1 MTSNDLWL
9 TFYLAPRPAPRSSTQ
24 RERPKSVNPDRM
36 LQMTG
41 QSRKAMKKQLS
52 LEVLEQLSLTREEW
66 IEYFKTK
73 KTPERLRGE
82 IERLSPT
89 VSEHVT
95 NERTCSPNANT
106 EHFQLSQPDTSQAES
121 LNSQIRPK
129 PRSRSLLRFESTN
142 QSSPIIASRDS
153 PKSDPQPSQADIIR
167 QILAEIESAKFN
179 LAKFLPDVS
188 SKKTTSS
195 HLESFSTNQN
205 AL

>member
-1 MTSNDLWL
+1 
-9 TFYLAPRPAPRSSTQ
+9 
-24 RERPKSVNPDRM
+24 M

-89 VSEHVT
+89 VSEQQQVRHEQT
-95 NERTCSPNANT
+95 ERTKIICSHESNGQMPNT
-106 EHFQLSQPDTSQAES
+106 TQLSQPDTSQAES
-121 LNSQIRPK
+121 LNQIRPK
-129 PRSRSLLRFESTN
+129 PRSSRSLRCFESTN
-142 QSSPIIASRDS
+142 QSSEIASRDC
-153 PKSDPQPSQADIIR
+153 KSDPQQAEIIR

-188 SKKTTSS
+188 SNNMSIHS
-195 HLESFSTNQN
+195 R
-205 AL
+205 

>member
-1 MTSNDLWL
+1 
-9 TFYLAPRPAPRSSTQ
+9 
-24 RERPKSVNPDRM
+24 
-36 LQMTG
+36 MTG

-89 VSEHVT
+89 VSERVT
-95 NERTCSPNANT
+95 NERTCSPNGQMPNTT
-106 EHFQLSQPDTSQAES
+106 EHYQLSQPDTSQAES

-142 QSSPIIASRDS
+142 QSPSIMSHSASRDS
-153 PKSDPQPSQADIIR
+153 PKSDPQPMSQADIIR

-188 SKKTTSS
+188 SKTTSS
-195 HLESFSTNQN
+195 NPI
-205 AL
+205 

>member
-1 MTSNDLWL
+1 
-9 TFYLAPRPAPRSSTQ
+9 
-24 RERPKSVNPDRM
+24 
-36 LQMTG
+36 MTG

-89 VSEHVT
+89 VSEQPEQTV
-95 NERTCSPNANT
+95 NERTKCSHEQNGQMPNT
-106 EHFQLSQPDTSQAES
+106 TQLSQPDTSQAES
-121 LNSQIRPK
+121 LNQIRPK
-129 PRSRSLLRFESTN
+129 PRSRSLRFESTN
-142 QSSPIIASRDS
+142 QSSISIASRDL
-153 PKSDPQPSQADIIR
+153 PNGNKSDPQADIIR

-188 SKKTTSS
+188 SKMSIHS
-195 HLESFSTNQN
+195 NLESFSANQN
-205 AL
+205 ALLFERL

>member
-9 TFYLAPRPAPRSSTQ
+9 TFYSAPRPAPRSSTQ

-89 VSEHVT
+89 VSVEHVT
-95 NERTCSPNANT
+95 RTCSPIIANT

-142 QSSPIIASRDS
+142 QSPSIIHSASRDS
-153 PKSDPQPSQADIIR
+153 PKSDPQPMSQADIIR

-188 SKKTTSS
+188 SKTTSS
-195 HLESFSTNQN
+195 NPI
-205 AL
+205 

>member
-1 MTSNDLWL
+1 
-9 TFYLAPRPAPRSSTQ
+9 
-24 RERPKSVNPDRM
+24 M

-89 VSEHVT
+89 VSEHEQHHEQIID
-95 NERTCSPNANT
+95 ERTICSHETSNGQMPNT
-106 EHFQLSQPDTSQAES
+106 TLSQRDTSQAES
-121 LNSQIRPK
+121 LNQIRPK
-129 PRSRSLLRFESTN
+129 PRSSRSLSRTN
-142 QSSPIIASRDS
+142 QSSEIASRDCNI
-153 PKSDPQPSQADIIR
+153 KSDTLQAEIIR

-188 SKKTTSS
+188 SKNMSIHSESS
-195 HLESFSTNQN
+195 ANQN
-205 AL
+205 ALIIKL

>member
-1 MTSNDLWL
+1 
-9 TFYLAPRPAPRSSTQ
+9 
-24 RERPKSVNPDRM
+24 M

-89 VSEHVT
+89 VSEHNVT
-95 NERTCSPNANT
+95 RTCSPINANT

-142 QSSPIIASRDS
+142 QSPSIMSHSASRDNA
-153 PKSDPQPSQADIIR
+153 PKSDPQPMSHQADIIR

-188 SKKTTSS
+188 SKTTSS
-195 HLESFSTNQN
+195 NPRIIFNQSECFLIRK
-205 AL
+205 ALIG

>member
-1 MTSNDLWL
+1 
-9 TFYLAPRPAPRSSTQ
+9 
-24 RERPKSVNPDRM
+24 M

-188 SKKTTSS
+188 SKTTSS
-195 HLESFSTNQN
+195 NLI
-205 AL
+205 

>member
-1 MTSNDLWL
+1 
-9 TFYLAPRPAPRSSTQ
+9 
-24 RERPKSVNPDRM
+24 M

-89 VSEHVT
+89 VSEQHEQREQPID
-95 NERTCSPNANT
+95 ERTICSHETSNGQMPNT
-106 EHFQLSQPDTSQAES
+106 TLSQRDTSQAES
-121 LNSQIRPK
+121 LNQIRPK
-129 PRSRSLLRFESTN
+129 PRSSRSLRCFESTN
-142 QSSPIIASRDS
+142 QSSEIASRDCTI
-153 PKSDPQPSQADIIR
+153 KSDPQQAEIIR

-188 SKKTTSS
+188 SKNMSIHSESS
-195 HLESFSTNQN
+195 ANQN
-205 AL
+205 ALFKKL

>member
-1 MTSNDLWL
+1 
-9 TFYLAPRPAPRSSTQ
+9 
-24 RERPKSVNPDRM
+24 M

-89 VSEHVT
+89 VSERVT
-95 NERTCSPNANT
+95 NERTCSPNGQMPNTT
-106 EHFQLSQPDTSQAES
+106 EHYQLSQPDTSQAES

-142 QSSPIIASRDS
+142 QSSPSIIASHDS
-153 PKSDPQPSQADIIR
+153 PKSDTQPTQADIIR

-188 SKKTTSS
+188 SKTTSS
-195 HLESFSTNQN
+195 NPI
-205 AL
+205 